1 MLWARICSN
10 SLKHNFY
17 RQLQIITDKR
27 WEGHEIDEVPFSK
40 SYPCFAEMNRQQFI
54 FYFYHRIQML
64 KHNFVIQ
71 MHISYIYVFVY
82 EIMTGVEAID
92 VDELFY

>member
-17 RQLQIITDKR
+17 RQLQFITDKR

-40 SYPCFAEMNRQQFI
+40 SYPCFAEMNRQHFI
-54 FYFYHRIQML
+54 FYFYYR
-64 KHNFVIQ
+64 IQ

-92 VDELFY
+92 VDELFD